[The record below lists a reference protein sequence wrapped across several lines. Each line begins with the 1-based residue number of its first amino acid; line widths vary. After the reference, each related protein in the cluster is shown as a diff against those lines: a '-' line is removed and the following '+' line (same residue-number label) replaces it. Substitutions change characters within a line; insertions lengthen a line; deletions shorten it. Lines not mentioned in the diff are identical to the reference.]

1 MPDRT
6 CCIGPDL
13 YPVVFRL
20 KLFQIET
27 ITLIIENKVFY
38 PQGGCGGQKNSPS
51 GTHAILVTSPH
62 SPDGGGGGGCSGKVQ
77 CVHFEIPAEFFCRL
91 YSFVIVRGVSS
102 NTIKT
107 GLNCW
112 QFCLLLKSRSFP
124 FS

>member
-38 PQGGCGGQKNSPS
+38 PQGGCNGQKNSPS
-51 GTHAILVTSPH
+51 GTHAILETSPF
-62 SPDGGGGGGCSGKVQ
+62 PPRGGGVVKKIVQ
-77 CVHFEIPAEFFCRL
+77 ILKFVGFVVVFIFFFASEEQVPKHL
-91 YSFVIVRGVSS
+91 
-102 NTIKT
+102 
-107 GLNCW
+107 
-112 QFCLLLKSRSFP
+112 
-124 FS
+124 